1 MTNMPIHRTRVVPG
15 AAALVLITALSACD
29 FTVTNP
35 GPVED
40 DFLFNEEA
48 FPGLVVGV
56 RRELGQALDNIA
68 YISGAVTREIHPA
81 GSTGTYG
88 VNVRE
93 QQGILLPDGTGGY
106 WGNLQQARWTAEDAV
121 RRMSEVLGAAT
132 SSSAL
137 VAEASLYAGFANRML
152 GETFCEA
159 VIDGGSL
166 EPSEVF
172 LTRAD
177 GYFTDAMT
185 MAEAAGEE
193 ELVLAARAGRAQVRL
208 DLERWEEAAADA
220 RAVPDGFL
228 YSIPFFGSEP
238 AMYNEVW
245 EASAGTFRAHTVW
258 NTYYDGYYAETA
270 DPRVAYT
277 TDPDQPTG
285 DANVLHLGR
294 VPWLRQAKYPGRDAP
309 IDLAKASEMRLIEA
323 EVMLRGGDWEGA
335 LAIVNEIRSE
345 NGVAPRVALDA
356 DQAWTA
362 LKRERGI
369 DLWLEGRR
377 LFDVRRWLADGSG
390 GVTLD
395 ELETAAGVMS
405 PSHLEEQ
412 ATCFPVPDTERQTN
426 PNVPLT

>member
-1 MTNMPIHRTRVVPG
+1 MTGGV
-15 AAALVLITALSACD
+15 ALALLAALHGCD

-93 QQGILLPDGTGGY
+93 QQGILLPDATGGY

-121 RRMSEVLGAAT
+121 RRMSEVLGPAAT
-132 SSSAL
+132 SSAL

-159 VIDGGSL
+159 VIDGGPL
-166 EPSEVF
+166 EASEVF
-172 LTRAD
+172 LTRAER
-177 GYFTDAMT
+177 YFTDAIE
-185 MAEAAGEE
+185 MASAAGSGA
-193 ELVLAARAGRAQVRL
+193 LVLAATAGRAQVRV
-208 DLERWEEAAADA
+208 DLQRWEEATADA
-220 RAVPDGFL
+220 AVIPDDFRYRL
-228 YSIPFFGSEP
+228 PFFATEP
-238 AMYNEVW
+238 DMYNEVW

-258 NTYYDGYYAETA
+258 NTYYDGYYAESS

-277 TDPDQPTG
+277 IDPDQPTG

-309 IDLAKASEMRLIEA
+309 IDLAKGSEMRLIEA
-323 EVMLRGGDWEGA
+323 EALLRGGDWEGA
-335 LAIVNEIRSE
+335 LEVVNTIRAD
-345 NGVAPRVALDA
+345 NGVEPRIATNA
-356 DQAWTA
+356 DEAWTA

-369 DLWLEGRR
+369 ELWLEGRR

-390 GVTLD
+390 GITLH

-405 PSHLEEQ
+405 PSHLEVQ
-412 ATCFPVPDTERQTN
+412 ATCFPVPDAERQTN
-426 PNVPLT
+426 PNVPLS